1 MLNHPYFKSA
11 LHLFGLLVGLV
22 AHADGAS
29 AVWPNPVEL
38 KAGQHVHIPQE
49 YGDFELSFLVKV
61 EDGLRLDLP
70 RGARIEFERKGDRR
84 GRVEEQAPDG
94 AAIPLV
100 GWSVGGMADEAG
112 NTVRM
117 VRVGSV
123 TDLWVDGVWVSG
135 ADLLGNTVHG
145 GGWDGMAKTGHVVF
159 EAWGG
164 SVELDHVLVR
174 ELSSEES
181 ADYLSDRGIPGRRA
195 LPITPAMKGWGG
207 ATEAVAVDGDQMTWK
222 VGERGQILYWDE
234 PLRDFEFEF
243 QFNLSPAANNGVV
256 LRYAGTGRAIYA
268 SMCELQI
275 LDEDYPAL
283 RRKPLDPRQ
292 THGSAYGLAAARQG
306 YQRPVGAWNHQKIM
320 VRGSRIVV
328 ELNGTT
334 ILDANLEAIPEAEIM
349 GGKRLPGFAR
359 SEGFVGFAGH
369 ADPVSF
375 KKIFVRKL

>member
-1 MLNHPYFKSA
+1 M
-11 LHLFGLLVGLV
+11 FGLLVGLGGY
-22 AHADGAS
+22 ADDAS
-29 AVWPNPVEL
+29 AVWPEPMML
-38 KAGQHVHIPQE
+38 KAGQHVHIPRE
-49 YGDFELSFLVKV
+49 YGDFELTFLVKI
-61 EDGLRLDLP
+61 EGALRLDLP

-84 GRVEEQAPDG
+84 AGVAEWAPDG
-94 AAIPLV
+94 AAIPLM
-100 GWSVGGMADEAG
+100 GWRVGGMAAEAG
-112 NTVRM
+112 NVVRM

-123 TDLWVDGVWVSG
+123 TDLWVDGVLVSG

-145 GGWDGMAKTGHVVF
+145 GGWDGMAKTAHVVF
-159 EAWGG
+159 EARGD
-164 SVELDHVLVR
+164 SVELDHVVGR

-181 ADYLSDRGIPGRRA
+181 ADYLSDRGGPSRQA
-195 LPITPAMKGWGG
+195 LAISPTMKGWSG
-207 ATEAVAVDGDQMTWK
+207 ATEAVAVDGAQMTWK
-222 VGERGQILYWDE
+222 EGERGQILYWDE

-243 QFNLSPAANNGVV
+243 QFKLTPAANNGVV

-306 YQRPVGAWNHQKIM
+306 YQRPVGEWNHQKIT
-320 VRGSRIVV
+320 VRGSHLVV

-334 ILDANLEAIPEAEIM
+334 ILDADLAAVPEAEIM

-375 KKIFVRKL
+375 KHVFVRTL